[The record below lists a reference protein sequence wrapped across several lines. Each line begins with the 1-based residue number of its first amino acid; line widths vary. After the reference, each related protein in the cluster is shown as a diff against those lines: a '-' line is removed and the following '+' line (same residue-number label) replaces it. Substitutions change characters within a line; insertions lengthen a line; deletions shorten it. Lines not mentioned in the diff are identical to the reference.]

1 MSERLEDLIERHL
14 NDELSAN
21 EKREL
26 VELLDSNPEARRKLV
41 EQAEFNSA
49 ITSVLNSDR
58 NIEIGDIPFKTASPQ
73 KGVKEFIPW
82 IIAIAACL
90 MLVFKIFNSSPKN
103 EIVSTPDK
111 KPLTALL
118 VNEVNAKFAN
128 GRSIDDVKFS
138 PGEYELTD
146 GAVHL
151 RFSSGADLVV
161 EAPAKLKIF
170 DAMNTRL
177 LSGKVRAMV
186 PPPAQGFTVAANDLH
201 YEDIGTEFG
210 LKVDEKG
217 SSELHVFDGQVNVK
231 DSKNN
236 SLLKKVF
243 KGQAIE
249 YSDIANPVEKDLQPD
264 DFMTVGSIGFQRWR
278 IQADKMSQDPD
289 VIACYPFIRGDSD
302 VLKNTVENS
311 RVTDGKIVG
320 ARWVSG
326 RWPGKEALLFDRKN
340 DYVEM
345 DIPIQVD
352 EITVSMWLKIDR
364 LDTVLSPLFS
374 SNRWDEGDIHL
385 QMFRHQQPHFDVQGS
400 GVGPIQKSVSN
411 KPAPIHD
418 WIHIVGVFSSRE
430 SYGKVYI
437 NGELYRYGK
446 FRKDVIIKPGKCR
459 IGHWVPVPR
468 YESERRFTGKV
479 DELVIWKKALSEKE
493 ISSLVEKGRPS
504 VLWSAG
510 TQ

>member
-1 MSERLEDLIERHL
+1 MIDRLDDLIERHL
-14 NDELSAN
+14 NDELSSD
-21 EKREL
+21 EKQEL
-26 VELLDSNPEARRKLV
+26 VELLDTNPEARKKLV

-49 ITSVLNSDR
+49 ITSVLKSES
-58 NIEIGDIPFKTASPQ
+58 NIELDDIPLKPSNPE
-73 KGVKEFIPW
+73 KKIKEFLPW
-82 IIAIAACL
+82 IIAVAACL
-90 MLVFKIFNSSPKN
+90 ILALRSLNTSPGVEVVKTS
-103 EIVSTPDK
+103 ET

-186 PPPAQGFTVAANDLH
+186 PPPAHGFTVAANDLH

-249 YSDIANPVEKDLQPD
+249 YSGAANSVVKDLQPD
-264 DFMTVGSIGFQRWR
+264 DFMTVSSIGFQRWK
-278 IQADKMSQDPD
+278 IQANKISQDPD
-289 VIACYPFIRGDSD
+289 VIACFPFIRGESD
-302 VLKNTVENS
+302 ILKNTVENS
-311 RVTDGKIVG
+311 PVTDGRIAG
-320 ARWVSG
+320 ARWVTG
-326 RWPGKEALLFDRKN
+326 RWPGKEALLFDRQN
-340 DYVEM
+340 DYVEL
-345 DIPIQVD
+345 DIPVQMD

-385 QMFRHQQPHFDVQGS
+385 QMFRYQQPHFDVQGS
-400 GVGPIQKSVSN
+400 GVGPIQKSMTE
-411 KPAPIHD
+411 KPVPIKD
-418 WIHIVGVFSSRE
+418 WIHIVGVFSSKE

-446 FRKDVIIKPGKCR
+446 FRKDAIIKPGKCR
-459 IGHWVPVPR
+459 IGHWVPVPG
-468 YESERRFTGKV
+468 YEPERRFTGKV
-479 DELVIWKKALSEKE
+479 DEVIIWKKALTEKE
-493 ISSLVEKGRPS
+493 VSSLVEKGRPS
-504 VLWSAG
+504 ILWSTG
-510 TQ
+510 VQ